1 MDRDRERQ
9 EREDADWIF
18 ASDDPHTLP
27 TDRLPDREEF
37 DRYAAPLLARRAGQP
52 ALPGENETADL
63 SGIGADDPRAQGPAA
78 DEPDT
83 ATGLIPA
90 LDPDGEE
97 SEDPHP
103 AGAAADPQSTDTG
116 PEQDRATAPLRP
128 PREVT
133 YARSGTT
140 PSAEDEDEA
149 PTGPGGFS
157 LPDRFKA
164 LGVFDALRDVLALI
178 CLVSALNTTFTLG
191 SIPAIEGYGKAAIGT
206 GLLALIAVHLL
217 RWIPQHPPLV
227 LVRLVRIIGLLPA
240 LLTAIAVILA
250 DLVTSLPLLF
260 ASLPEGP
267 PVGLGVGVSLLL
279 LGSIVGIEPRA
290 HEGYLPAATARR
302 RARMLLL
309 AVTGAAAAGLLLAL
323 VMIGGR
329 VITTGWS
336 YSLMALGSTIVSA
349 VLLTLV
355 LSAALRRDL
364 SRYVFSTAAVGGLVV
379 AAFADN
385 TLRLQFAGTLS
396 FATGYVYLPLLL
408 AAFGL
413 MISRSFVR
421 TVPISFRRADWL
433 VYTVRAFEFSAMMHA
448 AAVVWHVLAV
458 IASRTGDAAPGG
470 QVVHLL
476 GAAVC
481 ACFAAVSL
489 FGRRALLERPA
500 DLARASGVVA
510 GIVLVVVGFLAVIV
524 NSLAMG
530 AGAGLV
536 TGGAALAFGVATAL
550 MLTVPA
556 PVRDEFGAPDLV
568 KMFADFRRR
577 DAGRS
582 SVLDRV
588 PDVTEERTRKKP
600 FPSR

>member
-1 MDRDRERQ
+1 MDRDRKRQKRQQRQ
-9 EREDADWIF
+9 ERRDADWIF
-18 ASDDPHTLP
+18 ASDDPRTLP

-37 DRYAAPLLARRAGQP
+37 DRYAAPLLARRAGQA
-52 ALPGENETADL
+52 ALPGESE
-63 SGIGADDPRAQGPAA
+63 PAA
-78 DEPDT
+78 EEPDT

-90 LDPDGEE
+90 LGPDSEANEEREEPEEPDP
-97 SEDPHP
+97 
-103 AGAAADPQSTDTG
+103 
-116 PEQDRATAPLRP
+116 TAPLRR

-140 PSAEDEDEA
+140 PNAEDED
-149 PTGPGGFS
+149 GGGDGIP
-157 LPDRFKA
+157 LRGIVVPDRFKA
-164 LGVFDALRDVLALI
+164 LGIFDALRDVLALV
-178 CLVSALNTTFTLG
+178 CLVSALTTTFTLG
-191 SIPAIEGYGKAAIGT
+191 TIPVIESFGKAAIAT
-206 GLLALIAVHLL
+206 GLLALVVVHLL
-217 RWIPQHPPLV
+217 RWIPQHPPLP
-227 LVRLVRIIGLLPA
+227 LVRLVRIIGLMPA
-240 LLTAIAVILA
+240 LLAAIAVILT
-250 DLVTSLPLLF
+250 DLVVSLPLLF

-290 HEGYLPAATARR
+290 HEGYLPGATARR
-302 RARMLLL
+302 RARMLLV
-309 AVTGAAAAGLLLAL
+309 AVTVLAAVGLALAL

-329 VITTGWS
+329 IFTTGWS
-336 YSLMALGSTIVSA
+336 YSLMALANTIVSA

-385 TLRLQFAGTLS
+385 TLQLQFAGTLS
-396 FATGYVYLPLLL
+396 FATGYVYLPLLF
-408 AAFGL
+408 AGFGV

-421 TVPISFRRADWL
+421 TMPISFRRADWL
-433 VYTVRAFEFSAMMHA
+433 VYTVRAFEFSAVMHT
-448 AAVVWHVLAV
+448 AAVVWHLLAV

-489 FGRRALLERPA
+489 FGRRALLGRPA
-500 DLARASGVVA
+500 DLARASGVIA
-510 GIVLVVVGFLAVIV
+510 GLVLVVVGFLAVIV

-530 AGAGLV
+530 VGAGLV
-536 TGGAALAFGVATAL
+536 TGGVALAIGVAAAL

-568 KMFADFRRR
+568 KMFADFRTR
-577 DAGRS
+577 DAGRRS
-582 SVLDRV
+582 LLDRV
-588 PDVTEERTRKKP
+588 PDVTEERARKKS
-600 FPSR
+600 FPAA